1 MQQYDI
7 NDFAYARE
15 SRLGEGSIEIGI
27 YIDEILESAG
37 RILVGVITRPTGGS
51 KWFLH
56 GANTPKKAFK
66 TKRAALEEA
75 DRVSRET
82 DAYKY
87 FEKQID
93 YLETKDDWK
102 WENIADN
109 H

>member
-7 NDFAYARE
+7 NDYVYARE
-15 SRLGEGSIEIGI
+15 SRLSEGSIEIGI
-27 YIDEILESAG
+27 YIDEIIESAG
-37 RILVGVITRPTGGS
+37 RILVGVITRPNGGT
-51 KWFLH
+51 KWFWH
-56 GANTPKKAFK
+56 GANTPKKVFK
-66 TKRAALEEA
+66 TKRGALEEA

-87 FEKQID
+87 FEERMR
-93 YLETKDDWK
+93 YFETKDDWK